1 MGILDPGGG
10 ASALDEG
17 YADPMKLWA
26 HTFSPRNLK
35 QLFRWTEYL
44 YYNSAQIYAG
54 VKKFAEYPITELNYI
69 TDNPSLRE
77 KYTEV
82 LEEVIGIKRTLI
94 RASLDLHV
102 YGNSFT
108 SVHFPFKRYLVCA
121 NCAAKTDIDY
131 CDFTVKVSKLSFQL
145 KCAHCDAKKVAK
157 VEDKRILDPRGINI
171 VRWDP
176 KLIEISHNPVTSEN
190 EYYYSIPSDIVSK
203 VKSGDKHLL
212 TTLPLSVL
220 EAIKEGQL
228 YKFAKSEI
236 YHLKSDAPA
245 GVESGWGYPPL
256 TSTIHLFYHTSV
268 LRKANESIALE
279 RIVPLRIL
287 HPQATSPNADPIL
300 TLSVA
305 GFMDQ
310 LEDNVKQ
317 WRKDPNHIMMSP
329 VSVGVSQVGGEGRA
343 LMVSQEITQAEDAI
357 IAALGVPREFIYG
370 GLSFTGSSVTLRM
383 LENQLESA
391 LFQINNVLTWV
402 TDKIG
407 GYVGWDNIKVRLGD
421 FKMVD
426 DVQQKQLMVNLWQ
439 GGVISKTTLAEAHG
453 IDLEEER
460 DRIKSE
466 NIGDAR
472 LDNEINKEIQDMQA
486 DLAAQAQQAAGG
498 TQGLNYDQQAVVGEA
513 DNVAQQFSQMDPNMR
528 KSQLA
533 ALQAEDYVMYSVVI
547 QRLEQLDLDM
557 QNQAKAQF
565 MGQQGPMG

>member
-1 MGILDPGGG
+1 MSILDPSGG
-10 ASALDEG
+10 AGVLDSN

-54 VKKFAEYPITELNYI
+54 VKKFAEYPITEINYL
-69 TDNPSLRE
+69 TDSPSLQD
-77 KYTEV
+77 KYQDV
-82 LEEVIGIKRTLI
+82 LEETIGIKRALI

-108 SVHFPFKRYLVCA
+108 SVHFPFKRFLVCSD
-121 NCAAKTDIDY
+121 CGAKTDINF
-131 CDFTVKVSKLSFQL
+131 CDFTIKISKLDFIL
-145 KCAHCDAKKVAK
+145 TCAHCDSKGKAE
-157 VEDKRILDPRGINI
+157 VEDKRVLDPSGINI

-176 KLIEISHNPVTSEN
+176 KLIEVSHNPVTSEN
-190 EYYYSIPSDIVSK
+190 EYYYNIPSDIVSK

-212 TTLPLSVL
+212 TTLPYSVL
-220 EAIKEGQL
+220 EAIKEDSL
-228 YKFAKSEI
+228 YKFESSEI

-268 LRKANESIALE
+268 LRKANEAIALE

-300 TLSVA
+300 TLSVS
-305 GFMDQ
+305 GFMEQ
-310 LEDNVKQ
+310 LEDNVKA

-343 LMVSQEITQAEDAI
+343 LMVSQEIQQTEDSI

-391 LFQINNVLTWV
+391 TFQINNVLTWI
-402 TDKIG
+402 THKIG
-407 GYVGWDNIKVRLGD
+407 AYVGWDSIKVRLGD

-453 IDLEEER
+453 IDLGDER
-460 DRIKSE
+460 DRIRSE
-466 NIGDAR
+466 SLSDAK
-472 LDNEINKEIQDMQA
+472 LDQEIQREVQDLQA
-486 DLAAQAQQAAGG
+486 DIAQQAMQAASGP
-498 TQGLNYDQQAVVGEA
+498 GLNYDQQQVIAEA
-513 DNVAQQFSQMDPNMR
+513 DNVAQQFAQMDPNMR

-533 ALQAEDYVMYSVVI
+533 TLQAEDYVMYSVVI

-557 QNQAKAQF
+557 QNEAKAQY
-565 MGQQGPMG
+565 MGQGPM